1 MIYSQHGKKKNFVYH
16 AAGEKSKHQEIKKE
30 IKRLQSLMA
39 QGQSP
44 AKKKKVEKLSKVR
57 CYKCN
62 KHGHFAANCP
72 KKWAN
77 EQDLSA
83 ESLGKDS
90 QE

>member
-1 MIYSQHGKKKNFVYH
+1 MGWKKKFVYH
-16 AAGEKSKHQEIKKE
+16 AAREGEKSKHQE

-39 QGQSP
+39 QGQGP
-44 AKKKKVEKLSKVR
+44 TKKKKAKNLSKVR
-57 CYKCN
+57 CYKFN

-72 KKWAN
+72 KKQAN
-77 EQDLSA
+77 KQDLST